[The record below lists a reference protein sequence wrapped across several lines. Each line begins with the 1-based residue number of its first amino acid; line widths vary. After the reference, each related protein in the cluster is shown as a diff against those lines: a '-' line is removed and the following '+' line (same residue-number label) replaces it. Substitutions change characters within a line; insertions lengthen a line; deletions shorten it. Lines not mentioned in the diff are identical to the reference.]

1 LLRAGIAIQ
10 ESNKLPTAKDTIVKL
25 EAHEKECLARYENI
39 ERRLT
44 DGSKRFDRLENM
56 LWGMYPMIIGLFALT
71 KWIQ

>member
-1 LLRAGIAIQ
+1 M
-10 ESNKLPTAKDTIVKL
+10 PTMKELSAKQV
-25 EAHEKECLARYENI
+25 AHEKECLARYENI

>member
-1 LLRAGIAIQ
+1 MTTMKEL
-10 ESNKLPTAKDTIVKL
+10 SAKQV
-25 EAHEKECLARYENI
+25 AHEKECLVRYENI

-56 LWGMYPMIIGLFALT
+56 LWGIYPMLIGLFALT